1 MTDHNQGLL
10 TSSRFFLVAAAI
22 MVILASIKAA
32 SVIVVPFLL
41 ALFIAIIFQ
50 PVIFWFRK
58 KGLPPIL
65 AISAIFVIILV
76 LGSGFAGLVL
86 NSVNEFTTN
95 MPQYRGKLTEQF
107 QSLVEIAARFNLHLD
122 AQVLQSHLDPSRL
135 LSMSVNLLSGLGNM
149 MTNIFIIL
157 LIVVFMLSEA
167 ALMPKKIALAF
178 PSPEKKLLQMS
189 HLLLAINKYLAL
201 KTLISFITGALVGV
215 GLWLMGVDH
224 FILWAVIA
232 FLFNYI
238 PNIGSIIAA
247 IPAILMA
254 LIQFNPAMAG
264 FVALLFLAVNVV
276 MGNFVEPRMMGRG
289 LGLSTLVVFLS
300 LIFWGWLLGPV
311 GMLLSVPLTM
321 GVKIGFNESPSTRW
335 LAILLS
341 GDEVRH
347 LDEEDVEPRVET
359 QKSDTKKAPKR
370 ASKGA

>member
-1 MTDHNQGLL
+1 MSDHNPGLL

-41 ALFIAIIFQ
+41 ALFIAIVFQ
-50 PVIFWFRK
+50 PAIFWFRS

-65 AISAIFVIILV
+65 ATSAIFVIILV
-76 LGSGFAGLVL
+76 LGSGFAGLVV

-95 MPQYRGKLTEQF
+95 MPEYRGRLSEQF
-107 QSLVEIAARFNLHLD
+107 QALTVFAAGFNIHLD
-122 AQVLQSHLDPSRL
+122 TQMLQNQFDPSRL

-178 PSPEKKLLQMS
+178 PSPEKKLSQMS
-189 HLLLAINKYLAL
+189 HLLMAINKYLAL
-201 KTLISFITGALVGV
+201 KTVISILTGVLIGA

-224 FILWAVIA
+224 YILWGVIA

-247 IPAILMA
+247 VPAVLMA

-321 GVKIGFNESPSTRW
+321 GVKIGFNENPGTRW

-347 LDEEDVEPRVET
+347 LDAET
-359 QKSDTKKAPKR
+359 QQLPIEKTD
-370 ASKGA
+370 G